1 VLLVPVPPLPHYLL
15 KTALNK
21 LLHRPVLVNF
31 LVVLPV
37 LVLLLQTTSSIPF
50 VLHVLL
56 IPTLQMETPTVLH
69 NLNVVTKSLN

>member
-1 VLLVPVPPLPHYLL
+1 
-15 KTALNK
+15 LNK
-21 LLHRPVLVNF
+21 LLQRPVLVNF

-56 IPTLQMETPTVLH
+56 IPTLQMETPTALH
-69 NLNVVTKSLN
+69 NLNVVTKLLN